1 MGNKDNFDS
10 EILKDLMAQGYD
22 GDELLN
28 KFKEMRGK
36 VRPAI
41 QKLIDEADEIT
52 KSTKGIETEEVS
64 KLFSEDD

>member
-1 MGNKDNFDS
+1 
-10 EILKDLMAQGYD
+10 MAQGYD